1 MNKEKK
7 NELVKFFSDEFSEA
21 EAILVADFKGLSVV
35 ELESLRALA
44 REKEVFVKVTKNT
57 LASIALKSNSL
68 EIEGLKETNIFL
80 WAKDQMSACKVAVE
94 FEKNNENFVLKHAI
108 LEKNVASLD
117 SVKTLASLPGKDEL
131 IAMLLSVWNGPARS
145 FVTGL
150 DNLKQKKEEEQ

>member
-35 ELESLRALA
+35 ELEALRDLA
-44 REKEVFVKVTKNT
+44 RSKEVSVKVTKNT